1 MFLEA
6 LSVSA
11 HNVHSAV
18 CFLCVLQGKCHK
30 TMQVSQL
37 SLSQRPQSVL
47 LKWFRLAT
55 ANVAEWMAA
64 QSEGEC

>member
-1 MFLEA
+1 MFLET

-11 HNVHSAV
+11 HNVHSAI
-18 CFLCVLQGKCHK
+18 CFLRMVQGKCSN
-30 TMQVSQL
+30 TMPVSQL

-55 ANVAEWMAA
+55 ANVAE
-64 QSEGEC
+64 